1 MDLVRFEAA
10 ANELIT
16 SLGDRLFAD
25 TRESACTYLRAGEWG
40 LVADELA
47 GVLSHHRVPVTPT
60 ERDLLSEL
68 LYAFDVDER
77 DEAFAAYPALS
88 DRERVLAALNV
99 VSDPRAPSPSPP
111 PRSPGP

>member
-10 ANELIT
+10 ANELIA
-16 SLGDRLFAD
+16 SLGDRLFPE
-25 TRESACTYLRAGEWG
+25 TRESACTYLWAGEWG

-68 LYAFDVDER
+68 LFAFDVDER
-77 DEAFAAYPALS
+77 DEAFQPYPALS

>member
-10 ANELIT
+10 ANELIA
-16 SLGDRLFAD
+16 SLGDRLFAE
-25 TRESACTYLRAGEWG
+25 TRESACTYLWAAEWG
-40 LVADELA
+40 LAADELA
-47 GVLSHHRVPVTPT
+47 GVLSHYRVPVTPT

-77 DEAFAAYPALS
+77 DEAFQPYPALS

>member
-10 ANELIT
+10 ANELIA
-16 SLGDRLFAD
+16 SLGDRLFAE
-25 TRESACTYLRAGEWG
+25 TRESVCTYLRTGEWG
-40 LVADELA
+40 LAADELA
-47 GVLSHHRVPVTPT
+47 GVLSYYRVPVSPT

-68 LYAFDVDER
+68 LYAFDVDGS
-77 DEAFAAYPALS
+77 EAFTHYPALN

-99 VSDPRAPSPSPP
+99 VSDPPAPSPSPP